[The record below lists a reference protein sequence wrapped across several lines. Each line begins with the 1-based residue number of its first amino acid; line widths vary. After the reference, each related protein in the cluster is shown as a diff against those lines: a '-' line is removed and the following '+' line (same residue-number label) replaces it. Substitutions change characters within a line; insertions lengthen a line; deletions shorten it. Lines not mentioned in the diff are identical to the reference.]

1 MTIVKIGVLHIN
13 LAIPGSR
20 SLKDK
25 RRAMNSLKTRMRNR
39 YNCSVAEVDFKDK
52 WSRAQL
58 AVCVISDDTRH
69 LDEQLQEIARFSST
83 HHLAEMID
91 YSTEII

>member
-1 MTIVKIGVLHIN
+1 MKIGLLHIHI
-13 LAIPGSR
+13 AIPGAQ

-25 RRAMNSLKTRMRNR
+25 RRAMNSLKTRMRAR

-58 AVCVISDDTRH
+58 AVAVISDDARH
-69 LDEQLQEIARFSST
+69 LDEQLQEIVRFSST
-83 HHLAEMID
+83 HHLAELVD
-91 YSTEII
+91 YSIEII